1 MTRRADIYK
10 TLESKIINI
19 AVCVDGTHIC
29 TVFCDDY
36 AIENYERDTLKF
48 FNIVTRSN
56 GMVTASI
63 FVNEY
68 IDFIG

>member
-1 MTRRADIYK
+1 MIRCADIYK
-10 TLESKIINI
+10 TLESDIVNI
-19 AVCVDGTHIC
+19 AVCVDGTYIC

-36 AIENYERDTLKF
+36 VIEDYERDTLKF

-56 GMVTASI
+56 GMITANI

-68 IDFIG
+68 IDFIE

>member
-1 MTRRADIYK
+1 MIRSAHIYK
-10 TLESKIINI
+10 ILESGIINV

-36 AIENYERDTLKF
+36 AIEDYERDTLKF

-56 GMVTASI
+56 GMITANI

-68 IDFIG
+68 IDFIE